1 MPSIAL
7 LAVPTLRRAVL
18 RCSLL
23 ALLPIE
29 LSAQQAQFVAIP
41 GRSAVPGST
50 GSFCAVSGS
59 AGYSGVRVS
68 ADGLVLATVVYSPG
82 VAGGAVPRQPARWTA
97 ATGTVVLGPDLDG
110 NYGIT
115 GISADGNTIYGENWR
130 WRAGIGHQSLQ
141 SLLTPGQNQSRILF
155 DCSYDGLVV
164 TAVQGIFPELGDL
177 LRWPIGTAPAQVLP
191 RAANFPD
198 GYFYFSTISG
208 DGVVVGGATRRPGG
222 SGTSDSYAG
231 VLVTPAGATVVTSE
245 SPQAGVTDLS
255 VDGSI
260 AVGFEQ
266 VASTVRA
273 FRWTAATGTVYL
285 DANSVASNGGSYARA
300 TSIDG
305 EVVVGD
311 YVVFGQAGTRAFV
324 WNATDGLV
332 DLQTTLVNDYGLGT
346 ALAGWQLLTATDVSA
361 DGLTIVG
368 QGIAPSGCEQAFL
381 VRLPRVPA
389 TVTAYGPSCLGPNGP
404 LVLTADSQP
413 FVGTAY
419 AATCTGASA
428 TAVHLGSFGL
438 LASSLTLP
446 AVTPAGQAGCDLL
459 VTPVILAVL
468 PVTGATVRSGLVL
481 PNDPT
486 LAGLVLRQQVLQL
499 EFTPGGLAAVRSSN
513 GLELG
518 LGTF

>member
-7 LAVPTLRRAVL
+7 LAVPTLRRAAL
-18 RCSLL
+18 CG
-23 ALLPIE
+23 ALLTLSPLG

-41 GRSAVPGST
+41 GRSAVPGTT
-50 GSFCAVSGS
+50 GSFCGFSGS

-68 ADGLVLATVVYSPG
+68 ADGQVVATVVYSPG
-82 VAGGAVPRQPARWTA
+82 AAGGAVPRQPARWTA

-115 GISADGNTIYGENWR
+115 GISANGNTIYGEDWR
-130 WRAGIGHQSLQ
+130 WRAGIGYQSLLSQ
-141 SLLTPGQNQSRILF
+141 LTPGQTQTRILF
-155 DCSYDGLVV
+155 DCAYDGLVV
-164 TAVQGIFPELGDL
+164 TGVQGIFPDLGDL
-177 LRWPIGTAPAQVLP
+177 LRWSIDSAPPQVLP

-198 GYFYFSTISG
+198 GYFYFSTVSG
-208 DGVVVGGATRRPGG
+208 DGVVVGGSTRRPGG

-266 VASTVRA
+266 IASTVRA
-273 FRWTAATGTVYL
+273 FRWTAATGAVYL

-311 YVVFGQAGTRAFV
+311 YVIFGQAGTRAFV

-332 DLQTTLVNDYGLGT
+332 DLQTALVNDFGLGNE
-346 ALAGWQLLTATDVSA
+346 LAGWQLLTATDISA

-389 TVTAYGPSCLGPNGP
+389 TVTAYGPSCVGPNGP
-404 LVLTADSQP
+404 LVLTADSPP
-413 FVGTAY
+413 FIGTSY
-419 AATCTGASA
+419 AATCSGATA
-428 TAVHLGSFGL
+428 TAVHLGSFGFV
-438 LASSLTLP
+438 ATSLPLP
-446 AVTPAGQAGCDLL
+446 TVTPTGQAGCDLL

-468 PVTGATVRSGLVL
+468 PVTGSTVRSGLQL
-481 PNDPT
+481 PNDQT

-499 EFTPGGLAAVRSSN
+499 EFTPAGLAVVRSSN

-518 LGTF
+518 LGAF